1 MTKLHRHVLALVRD
15 ITRRRRPEPVAP
27 TASVKLR
34 PIAEIVER
42 AGREIPQ
49 D

>member
-15 ITRRRRPEPVAP
+15 ITRRRQPKPPAP
-27 TASVKLR
+27 AAGVKLR

-42 AGREIPQ
+42 AGREAAQ